1 MRFAK
6 ILFIPILL
14 LLSSVAS
21 MAQDAAAGEAKTVQ
35 SSNNML
41 AFTMMLVAIVLAFVV
56 YAMGQVLI
64 TLSRQVLEK
73 QRQSKS
79 SVIVLLLIMLGLGNG
94 NAFAQEATDA
104 AAEAVKVLPNYGGL
118 APTAFWA
125 LITVIASEVLV
136 IFVLLLYINRMKREL
151 MPEPAKKSLALVEW
165 WKRMDKKVFTNAVA
179 VEKESEIELAHNYDG
194 IKELDNAL
202 PPWWKWGFIITI
214 GISVLYMLNF
224 HVFGSGK
231 NQLQEYDDE
240 LAKAKIEME
249 AFKAKNK
256 DNVDEA
262 NLQMADASGIAKGKE
277 IFLMMC
283 WACHGKEGEGSTGP
297 NLTDDYWIHKGSLTD
312 IYLSVKHGYPDKG
325 MQAWEKQYSPKDI
338 LNLSS
343 FIKSI
348 KGTNPPNAKPPQ
360 GDLFD
365 DAAGGSAAT
374 PADSTAIK

>member
-1 MRFAK
+1 
-6 ILFIPILL
+6 
-14 LLSSVAS
+14 
-21 MAQDAAAGEAKTVQ
+21 
-35 SSNNML
+35 
-41 AFTMMLVAIVLAFVV
+41 
-56 YAMGQVLI
+56 
-64 TLSRQVLEK
+64 
-73 QRQSKS
+73 
-79 SVIVLLLIMLGLGNG
+79 LLIMLGLGNG

-231 NQLQEYDDE
+231 NQLQEYE
-240 LAKAKIEME
+240 VAKTNCRNMMMNWQRPKLKWKRLRQRIKTMWMRQI
-249 AFKAKNK
+249 FKW
-256 DNVDEA
+256 
-262 NLQMADASGIAKGKE
+262 Q
-277 IFLMMC
+277 
-283 WACHGKEGEGSTGP
+283 
-297 NLTDDYWIHKGSLTD
+297 
-312 IYLSVKHGYPDKG
+312 
-325 MQAWEKQYSPKDI
+325 MQAALPKEKKFS
-338 LNLSS
+338 
-343 FIKSI
+343 
-348 KGTNPPNAKPPQ
+348 
-360 GDLFD
+360 
-365 DAAGGSAAT
+365 
-374 PADSTAIK
+374 